1 MTAVSRGRIRRALD
15 AFYAG
20 CDVLAYVALAGI
32 GVCVLIQIVA
42 RLLGLVL
49 PWTTEVAGYAMA
61 ATSFLALAGT
71 LNSGGHIRV
80 DLLLGRLHGSARWT
94 AELVCLVLGSAIVVY
109 FAWHVLYMTWQSY
122 EINDVGQGVVAIP
135 LWIPQSFMA
144 LGTLAL
150 AVLLLD
156 NLIRFALTNT
166 TSYPRDAAQPM
177 AVE

>member
-1 MTAVSRGRIRRALD
+1 MTSAPRGALRRSLD

-20 CDVLAYVALAGI
+20 CDFLAGIALVGI
-32 GVCVLIQIVA
+32 GVCVVIQIVA

-49 PWTTEVAGYAMA
+49 PWTTEVAGYMMA

-80 DLLLGRLHGSARWT
+80 DLLLGRLRGRARRA
-94 AELVCLVLGSAIVVY
+94 AELACLVLGSAIIVY
-109 FAWHVLYMTWQSY
+109 FAWHVLFMTWQSY